1 MLVLAS
7 KRKDGGHAIEENK
20 GKTHGV
26 AIESISDEH
35 TFK

>member
-1 MLVLAS
+1 MLPLAS

-20 GKTHGV
+20 DKTHGV
-26 AIESISDEH
+26 VTEFISDEH